1 VSVFSLLQSASCR
14 RSRSHQNMHA
24 RDYVLRLH
32 DSHLHPLFRA
42 MRSST
47 SLHCSA
53 RFALHHVY
61 DAEHAAGGAR
71 DARTDVA
78 QVRRVVEQNQPMHV
92 VPSYAQR
99 SMGGLGPTAAADVL
113 RPPDN
118 RTLYHGLPVWHR
130 SCRIAP
136 ETGATYREL
145 IFLSCA
151 LQGTTGQRKPAEVQ
165 RDVLPGVHRPLAPPP
180 QTQRNKVE
188 DRIGSSDA
196 LRGITVGR

>member
-1 VSVFSLLQSASCR
+1 M
-14 RSRSHQNMHA
+14 SREIAIPAPS
-24 RDYVLRLH
+24 
-32 DSHLHPLFRA
+32 
-42 MRSST
+42 
-47 SLHCSA
+47 CSA

-78 QVRRVVEQNQPMHV
+78 QVRRVVEEKQRMHV
-92 VPSYAQR
+92 VPGHAQR

-118 RTLYHGLPVWHR
+118 DVLSQPLPVGHR

-145 IFLSCA
+145 IFLSRA
-151 LQGTTGQRKPAEVQ
+151 VQGTTGQRKPAEVQ
-165 RDVLPGVHRPLAPPP
+165 RDLPPGIRWPLAPLP
-180 QTQRNKVE
+180 QIQLHRNKVE

-196 LRGITVGR
+196 LRDTTVERHRR